1 MGQLT
6 PDQPTVNC
14 CGTDELMTVKISI
27 IITSFN
33 HEKYIAQGLES
44 VLSQKGDFRMEII
57 IGDDCS
63 TDNTRSI
70 AQEFQDK
77 YPEIIS
83 LLPNEPNLGI
93 TKNLKRCLDAC
104 SGDYIAICEGD
115 DYWTDIYKLE
125 KQKDFL
131 EAHLDYSMCFSA
143 IMIYFEDKNRFE
155 PHYDQLLFDKDILT
169 TEDLIKQN
177 HIGNFSCC
185 MYRTSIVRQLPAGI
199 FDIFTVDWMFNI
211 ACSRIGKIGFIR
223 DWMSVYRKHP
233 QGAWAGKEELG
244 KLKELRHLI
253 DVYNEFFNYEH
264 DGAFSKYANI
274 VDNEIIRFQRK
285 TKETRLVVV
294 LPAAKN
300 IIMVWNRIKE
310 KLRPFARRA
319 RVIKDVLLSWH
330 YQFLEK
336 LIKPAQTEKVELIIV
351 DTVFPHPLSPF
362 RRQEFTSYLNHFPN
376 SLVLSNGEH
385 FQLLK
390 ESKSLAIIIAE
401 FEQENPHLKNRVRAT
416 TRKIDRYDAKL
427 AYVTFLFNIDAF
439 LDAFEKKN
447 IPFVFTLYPGGAFA
461 INNAASDHRLQR
473 VFASPQFRKVIVT
486 QKVTY
491 NYLIDKQFCSPSQV
505 EFIYGVVTP
514 LLSTNNNANKHH
526 FGFDKKNLDVCFVA
540 YKYMEHGIDKGY
552 DIFIGVAKKLAQR
565 YENVRF
571 HIVGGFTKSDLP
583 VEELGN
589 KIVFYGLQKPEWFE
603 EFYLDKD
610 IILSPN
616 RPFKLG
622 DGYFDG
628 FPTASCTDAGIRQV
642 AMFCTDKLHL
652 NIKFIDGNDIVIIPP
667 DPEKI
672 VETISYYYLHPE
684 KLRSLAQN
692 GASRIRDVYSHENQM
707 TPRIKILES
716 ELKKG

>member
-1 MGQLT
+1 
-6 PDQPTVNC
+6 
-14 CGTDELMTVKISI
+14 MTVKISV

-33 HEKYIAQGLES
+33 HEKYIAQCLEG
-44 VLSQKGDFRMEII
+44 VLSQKGDFSTEIV

-63 TDNTRSI
+63 TDSTRSI
-70 AQEFQDK
+70 AQEFQNK
-77 YPEIIS
+77 YPDLIL
-83 LLPNEPNLGI
+83 LLPQQLNLGI

-104 SGDYIAICEGD
+104 SGNYIAICEGD

-125 KQKDFL
+125 KQKNFL
-131 EAHLDYSMCFSA
+131 EAYPDYSMCFSA
-143 IMIYFEDKNRFE
+143 IMIYFEDKNRYE
-155 PHYDQLLFDKDILT
+155 PHHDQLLFDKDILA

-185 MYRTSIVRQLPAGI
+185 MYRTSIVRQLPSGI

-211 ACSRIGKIGFIR
+211 ACSRMGKIGFIR

-253 DVYNEFFNYEH
+253 NVYNEFFNYEY
-264 DGAFSKYANI
+264 DSSFSQYANI

-285 TKETRLVVV
+285 TKETRVIVIR
-294 LPAAKN
+294 PDAKN
-300 IIMVWNRIKE
+300 IIMIWNRIKE
-310 KLRPFARRA
+310 KLRPFARSV
-319 RVIKDVLLSWH
+319 RVIKDVLRSWH
-330 YQFLEK
+330 YQFLENLK
-336 LIKPAQTEKVELIIV
+336 NLTQTEKVELIIV

-362 RRQEFTSYLNHFPN
+362 RRQEFTSYLNYFPN

-385 FQLLK
+385 FHLLK
-390 ESKSLAIIIAE
+390 ESKSLSTIIAE
-401 FEQENPHLKNRVRAT
+401 FEQENPHLQNRVRAT
-416 TRKIDRYDAKL
+416 TRKIDHYDANL
-427 AYVTFLFNIDAF
+427 AYVTFLFNIDVF
-439 LDAFEKKN
+439 LTAFEKKN
-447 IPFVFTLYPGGAFA
+447 IPFAFTLYPGGAFA
-461 INNAASDHRLQR
+461 INNAVSDRKLQR

-491 NYLIDKQFCSPSQV
+491 NYLIDKKFCLPDQV

-514 LLSTNNNANKHH
+514 LLSTNNKANKHH
-526 FGFDKKNLDVCFVA
+526 FGVDKENLDICFVA

-552 DIFIGVAKKLAQR
+552 DIFIDVAKKLTQR
-565 YENVRF
+565 HENVRF
-571 HIVGGFTKSDLP
+571 HVVGGFTKSDLP

-642 AMFCTDKLHL
+642 AMFCTDELHL
-652 NIKFIDGNDIVIIPP
+652 NIKFVNGEDIVIIPP
-667 DPEKI
+667 DSEKI
-672 VETISYYYLHPE
+672 FETISYYYLHPE

-692 GASRIRDVYSHENQM
+692 GASRIRDVYNYENQM
-707 TPRIKILES
+707 IPRIKILES
-716 ELKKG
+716 ELKRERIKAQDG